1 MVPIVFYFCVTAII
15 VGLCLAWI
23 ALRGRKIN
31 DHPICRWCNF
41 DLQGVYPESVT
52 CPECGA
58 GLKRDHAVRIGARVR
73 RPMLAAFGLLLA
85 AVPLMPAGAIG
96 YAAITGQD
104 INKYKPLGLL
114 LWESKH
120 AEKSQSLSIADELM
134 ARWLA
139 GKFSSDQSV
148 RVVEAA
154 LALQGDVNRPWTE
167 NWGDLIERAKLDGI
181 LTKAQ
186 SEQYLKQAAPLT
198 LETREKTHA
207 GASLPLLIKAG
218 PPRVSSSEAATF
230 DVTLSNAR
238 VGDKKSPQI
247 VEEAAGS
254 QPGLWTS
261 NLVPGTGSENSIGTI
276 SVVGSRSRGA
286 MFGGSA
292 ANEAGVNVRVPKEL
306 PPGVYDVDVDINLT
320 DLTSGGGGRIMVFAG
335 GRSRAMGGGASSSHS
350 ISLRTKIEIL
360 PENAPAAAAIAA
372 DTKLTDGI
380 KDALRP
386 DSVSVSRDVFGMTSG
401 AGVSETARIDFA
413 EKDLPAPIAYDVYIR
428 DASGKEQRVGSLTS
442 GKTGP
447 PKDAGLNSFFSSSFT
462 VTING
467 MTTTT
472 SSHSGTGA
480 RAVSGSI
487 ELPRSDTVDVILR
500 PNAAVAEST
509 LDLSKF
515 YGGEIVFKDVP
526 VTATAPGFGEDP
538 FKRMMP
544 RLFQQLN
551 PGTPGVPARRTRR
564 TNQPG

>member
-41 DLQGVYPESVT
+41 DLQGVYPEGVT

-73 RPMLAAFGLLLA
+73 RPMLAAFGVLLA

-120 AEKSQSLSIADELM
+120 AEKSQSLRIADELM

-139 GKFSSDQSV
+139 GKFSTDQTAK
-148 RVVEAA
+148 VVEAA
-154 LALQGDVNRPWTE
+154 LALQGDLNRPWTE
-167 NWGDLIERAKLDGI
+167 NWGDLIERAKLDGV
-181 LTKAQ
+181 LTNAQ
-186 SEQYLKQAAPLT
+186 SQLYLKQAAPLA
-198 LETREKTHA
+198 LETRERTHA

-218 PPRVSSSEAATF
+218 QPRVSSSEAATF
-230 DVTLSNAR
+230 DVALSNAR
-238 VGDKKSPQI
+238 VGERKSPQI
-247 VEEAAGS
+247 VEEGPGS
-254 QPGLWTS
+254 QPGFWPS
-261 NLVPGTGSENSIGTI
+261 NLLPGVGSENSIGTI
-276 SVVGSRSRGA
+276 SVAGSRSRGA
-286 MFGGSA
+286 IFGGSA
-292 ANEAGVNVRVPKEL
+292 ANEAGVKVRVPKDL
-306 PPGVYDVDVDINLT
+306 PPGVYDVDVELNLT

-335 GRSRAMGGGASSSHS
+335 GRSRTMGGGASSSHTV
-350 ISLRTKIEIL
+350 SLRTKIEIL
-360 PENAPAAAAIAA
+360 PEGVPAAAAIAA
-372 DTKLTDGI
+372 DTKLSDGI
-380 KDALRP
+380 EDALRP
-386 DSVSVSRDVFGMTSG
+386 DLVSVSRDVFGLTSG
-401 AGVSETARIDFA
+401 GGASETARIEFA

-428 DASGKEQRVGSLTS
+428 DASGKEQRVGPLTS

-467 MTTTT
+467 LTTTS

-487 ELPRSDTVDVILR
+487 EAPRSDTVDVILR
-500 PNAAVAEST
+500 PNAEVAEST
-509 LDLSKF
+509 LDLSRF
-515 YGGEIVFKDVP
+515 YGGEIMFKDVP
-526 VTATAPGFGEDP
+526 VTAAAPSFGEDP
-538 FKRMMP
+538 FKQMMP
-544 RLFQQLN
+544 RLFQQMN
-551 PGTPGVPARRTRR
+551 PAAPGLPARKSRR
-564 TNQPG
+564 TNPPG